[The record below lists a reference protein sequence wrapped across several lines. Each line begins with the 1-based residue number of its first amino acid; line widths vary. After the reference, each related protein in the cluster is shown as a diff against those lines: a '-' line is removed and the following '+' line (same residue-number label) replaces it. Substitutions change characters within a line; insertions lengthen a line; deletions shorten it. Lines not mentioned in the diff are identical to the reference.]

1 MNTLESFGI
10 GDLVNAE
17 PWAGDM
23 FDNFTGRIA
32 SRRREYFVVIDQDDD
47 GWDCLPDQLSLA
59 TDDATA
65 RGF

>member
-1 MNTLESFGI
+1 MTLEDVAI
-10 GDLVNAE
+10 GDFVNVD
-17 PWAGDM
+17 PLAGDM
-23 FDNFTGRIA
+23 FDNFTGRIVG
-32 SRRREYFVVIDQDDD
+32 RRGKYFVVIDQNDY

>member
-10 GDLVNAE
+10 GDLVNAD
-17 PWAGDM
+17 PFAGDM
-23 FDNFTGRIA
+23 FDNFTGRIIG
-32 SRRREYFVVIDQDDD
+32 RRGEHFIVIDQNDN
-47 GWDCLPDQLSLA
+47 GRACLPDQLSLA